1 MSVEDVDAETR
12 RAWERGERGRAR
24 CAEALAEESTDEG
37 PDAVRELLAEA
48 IELLTDALGALDGA
62 DAHWPEFA
70 YTAGI
75 AHAASASA
83 APGGDRRA
91 WDQARICFRRAHR
104 AAPEHAHLLRA
115 AAQVASA
122 RIGLDP
128 RGMPWRTLL
137 APPSAA
143 EIAAALGWLGSD
155 ALVQLVP
162 GAAVLTGTD
171 GTTRV
176 LDLPEL
182 DYGLALAEGDRE
194 NWADLLD
201 ALCGWAWGAVMEPV
215 LTALP
220 GSFGRAPSLVLL
232 PAGPFGMVPWHAAWS
247 LVDGRRRYALQHA
260 QISYIGAPRLLCEV
274 AARRSSEPVRRSPI
288 EIGRTAGDPIAF
300 VPAGGH
306 DETWRVG
313 AEYLT
318 AGTHTVVSTLWP
330 VDETTTALV
339 LYMAHHY
346 LDRRDL
352 PPAQAV
358 RTAQLWLRDP
368 KRGIPA
374 AMPAE
379 LAARARAIVPDD
391 LTGWAGFT
399 HSGW

>member
-24 CAEALAEESTDEG
+24 CAEALAAESTDEG
-37 PDAVRELLAEA
+37 PDAVRELFAEA
-48 IELLTDALGALDGA
+48 IELLTDALGALEVA
-62 DAHWPEFA
+62 DTRWPEFA
-70 YTAGI
+70 YAAGI
-75 AHAASASA
+75 AYAASAA
-83 APGGDRRA
+83 TTDGRPA

-104 AAPEHAHLLRA
+104 TAPADAHLFRA

-122 RIGLDP
+122 RVGLDP
-128 RGMPWRTLL
+128 RGTPWRTLL
-137 APPSAA
+137 DPPPAA
-143 EIAAALGWLGSD
+143 EIAAALGRLGSD

-162 GAAVLTGTD
+162 GAAVLTDAD

-182 DYGLALAEGDRE
+182 DYGLDLAGGDRE
-194 NWADLLD
+194 NWADMLD
-201 ALCGWAWGAVMEPV
+201 ALGEWVWTTVMEPV
-215 LTALP
+215 LTAVP

-232 PAGPFGMVPWHAAWS
+232 PAGPFGMVPWHAAWT
-247 LVDGRRRYALQHA
+247 LVDGRRRHALQNA

-274 AARRSSEPVRRSPI
+274 AARPASARARRYPI
-288 EIGRTAGDPIAF
+288 EIGRAAGDPIAF

-313 AEYLT
+313 AEYLA

-379 LAARARAIVPDD
+379 LAARARAIAPDD
-391 LTGWAGFT
+391 MTAWPAFT

>member
-24 CAEALAEESTDEG
+24 CAEALAAASTDEG
-37 PDAVRELLAEA
+37 ADAVRELFAEA

-62 DAHWPEFA
+62 DARWPEFA
-70 YTAGI
+70 YVAGI
-75 AHAASASA
+75 AYAASA
-83 APGGDRRA
+83 APTGDRRS

-104 AAPEHAHLLRA
+104 AAPADAHLLRA
-115 AAQVASA
+115 AAQVAAA

-128 RGMPWRTLL
+128 RGTPWRLL
-137 APPSAA
+137 LDPPSAG
-143 EIAAALGWLGSD
+143 EIAAALGRLGTE

-162 GAAVLTGTD
+162 GAAVLSGAD

-182 DYGLALAEGDRE
+182 DYGLDLAGGDRE
-194 NWADLLD
+194 NWADMLD
-201 ALCGWAWGAVMEPV
+201 ALCEWAWAAVMEPV

-247 LVDGRRRYALQHA
+247 LVDGRRRHALQNA

-274 AARRSSEPVRRSPI
+274 AARPTSAPARRYPI
-288 EIGRTAGDPIAF
+288 EIGRAAGDPIAF

-368 KRGIPA
+368 KRGIPS

-379 LAARARAIVPDD
+379 LAARARAIMPDD
-391 LTGWAGFT
+391 PTGWAGFT

>member
-1 MSVEDVDAETR
+1 MGVADVDAETR
-12 RAWERGERGRAR
+12 RARERGERGRAR
-24 CAEALAEESTDEG
+24 CAEALAAESAEGG
-37 PDAVRELLAEA
+37 PDTVRELLAEA
-48 IELLTDALGALDGA
+48 IELLTEALGTLDGA
-62 DAHWPEFA
+62 DGRWPEFA
-70 YTAGI
+70 YAAGV
-75 AHAASASA
+75 AYAASA
-83 APGGDRRA
+83 APAGDRRA
-91 WDQARICFRRAHR
+91 WDQARLCFRRADR
-104 AAPEHAHLLRA
+104 AAPADAHLLRA

-128 RGMPWRTLL
+128 RGTPWRTLL
-137 APPSAA
+137 DPPSAA
-143 EIAAALGWLGSD
+143 ELAAALVRLGND

-162 GAAVLTGTD
+162 GAAVITGAD
-171 GTTRV
+171 GATRV

-182 DYGLALAEGDRE
+182 EYGLDLGRGDRE

-201 ALCGWAWGAVMEPV
+201 ALCEWAWAAVMEPV

-220 GSFGRAPSLVLL
+220 DSFGHAPSLVLL
-232 PAGPFGMVPWHAAWS
+232 PAGPFGMVPWHAAWTV
-247 LVDGRRRYALQHA
+247 VDGRRRHALQGTR
-260 QISYIGAPRLLCEV
+260 ISYIGAPRLLCDV
-274 AARRSSEPVRRSPI
+274 AARSAGDLDRRYRV
-288 EIGRTAGDPIAF
+288 EVGRAAGDPIAF

-306 DETWRVG
+306 DENWRRA

-318 AGTHTVVSTLWP
+318 AGSNTVVSTLWP
-330 VDETTTALV
+330 VDETITALA
-339 LYMAHHY
+339 LYMARHY

-379 LAARARAIVPDD
+379 LAARARAIAPDD
-391 LTGWAGFT
+391 LTAWAGFT